1 MAPTAFAWTRISTAA
16 IPWMVSATRC
26 AGEILP
32 VHDLLKSGSFIIND
46 IVGSCFNHFQPKHMG
61 TIVHHFQTGLSLTFF
76 MMIAMVFWEC
86 LIYSWSAKG
95 FRRWEDALPK
105 ELTPEAMVPR
115 LHQGQARARSAR
127 SVDCH
132 GFVGDKKTWIIIKTS
147 TGKAIIHGLIN
158 QDRELFLCI
167 YIYTV
172 CIYI

>member
-1 MAPTAFAWTRISTAA
+1 
-16 IPWMVSATRC
+16 MVSATRC

-167 YIYTV
+167 YIYIYTV